1 MMIFNKPQNFNG
13 HKLADE
19 LTEAGIT
26 VTGLVKNARGRIIDD
41 TRFFTEGDKLRF
53 GFEIPTELQEI
64 AIQVVASHNG

>member
-1 MMIFNKPQNFNG
+1 MILNRPQKFNG

-26 VTGLVKNARGRIIDD
+26 VTGLVKNARGIILDD
-41 TRFFTEGDKLRF
+41 TRFFLEGDKLRF
-53 GFEIPTELQEI
+53 GFEVPTELQDI